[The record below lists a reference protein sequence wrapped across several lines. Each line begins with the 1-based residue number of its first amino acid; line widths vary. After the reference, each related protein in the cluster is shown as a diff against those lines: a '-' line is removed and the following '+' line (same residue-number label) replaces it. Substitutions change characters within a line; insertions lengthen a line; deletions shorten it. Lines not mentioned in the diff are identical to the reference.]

1 MDTNKSLPDTI
12 VQYIITNIDR
22 LASYARTLCQYHHIT
37 QDQQKYFL
45 KSADDLDNLKNKWIE
60 GIGKCLSKSDLTI
73 LYDFGNLLTKNSI
86 NHYFISNRI
95 YDRLAK
101 FWFCIQ
107 DIPDDKSAEVILGQ
121 QATGLSLPS
130 SFDKIHAAKEN
141 TNLMIEAVI
150 ERTHKGTNNNLL
162 VLDFPAILLT
172 IIIRSEA
179 HEYTLQKILQR
190 AASITKNRL
199 DIPDL
204 LSVTDKQA
212 KREEFKPD
220 TRAIRDA
227 TAHAKFRIEN
237 NSTDDFIISFNNTDE
252 GYSYQKTFSRKDLLG
267 FYQDY
272 DRMITIHTRLLTIKL
287 LYSLLNMHFVYF

>member
-1 MDTNKSLPDTI
+1 MDSNKSLPDTI
-12 VQYIITNIDR
+12 VQYIITNIDS
-22 LASYARTLCQYHHIT
+22 LASYARTLCRYHHIT

-45 KSADDLDNLKNKWIE
+45 KSAEDLYNLKNKWIK

-86 NHYFISNRI
+86 NRYFVSNRI

-101 FWFCIQ
+101 FWSCIQ

-130 SFDKIHAAKEN
+130 SLDKIRAAKEN

-150 ERTHKGTNNNLL
+150 ERTHKDTNNNLL

-179 HEYTLQKILQR
+179 HEYTLQKIL
-190 AASITKNRL
+190 K
-199 DIPDL
+199 
-204 LSVTDKQA
+204 
-212 KREEFKPD
+212 E
-220 TRAIRDA
+220 
-227 TAHAKFRIEN
+227 
-237 NSTDDFIISFNNTDE
+237 
-252 GYSYQKTFSRKDLLG
+252 
-267 FYQDY
+267 
-272 DRMITIHTRLLTIKL
+272 
-287 LYSLLNMHFVYF
+287 